1 VTHEGFDVAI
11 AGGGPAGAAAAI
23 RLARAGLRVVL
34 ADGDDRR
41 DDKIGES
48 LAPSARLV
56 LERIGVWEQ
65 FLAAGHRPCYANRSS
80 WGGGEVET
88 YEFLRDPHGHGWHID
103 RRRFEAMLAGEAAR
117 AGCRWLSQ
125 TFLRRLSRSDDG
137 WRLTIGAGGAHRD
150 ITARFVVDATGRA
163 SHVARSRGAR
173 REIHDRLVALVAF
186 LALEAEPAPD
196 GGTLVEAVADGWWY
210 TARLP
215 DQRLTCAFVTDAD
228 VLCRS
233 GGRSATAWEARLARS
248 IHTRARVAA
257 SGQRL
262 AASPIVVAAGSAIVH
277 PVAGPGWLAAGD
289 AAAAYD
295 PLTSH
300 GIAAAIADGWDAAAV
315 VLAALD
321 GDPAAADVYA
331 YRVRRSF
338 TRYLEV
344 RAAYYEMEERWPGSP
359 FWQRRSTRDREG
371 DRKLDRRLPSV
382 V

>member
-1 VTHEGFDVAI
+1 MHKGFDVAI

-34 ADGDDRR
+34 ADGDDRH

-65 FLAAGHRPCYANRSS
+65 FRTAGHRPCYANRSS
-80 WGGGEVET
+80 WGHDEVET

-103 RRRFEAMLAGEAAR
+103 RRRFEVMLAGEAAR
-117 AGCRWLSQ
+117 AGCWWLSQ
-125 TFLRRLSRSDDG
+125 TSLRRLARSADG
-137 WRLTIGAGGAHRD
+137 WRLTVAAGAAHRE

-163 SHVARSRGAR
+163 SRVARSLGAR

-186 LALEAEPAPD
+186 LAFEAGPGPD

-215 DQRLTCAFVTDAD
+215 DRRLACAFVTDAD

-233 GGRSATAWEARLARS
+233 GGRSPTAWQARLACS
-248 IHTRARVAA
+248 VHTRARVAA

-262 AASPIVVAAGSAIVH
+262 AGSPIVVAAGSAIVN

-295 PLTSH
+295 PLSSH
-300 GIAAAIADGWDAAAV
+300 GIAAAIAGGWDAAAV
-315 VLAALD
+315 VLGALD
-321 GDPAAADVYA
+321 GDPAAVHVYA
-331 YRVRRSF
+331 QRLRRSF

-359 FWQRRSTRDREG
+359 FWRRRSTRDREAEG
-371 DRKLDRRLPSV
+371 LGACH
-382 V
+382 